1 MRLRINPKPSVPTWC
16 SESFQLNLRHLN
28 AEGNTRLRI
37 FPSAFSRYSSQEQV
51 SKFVQL
57 LTTQLLRRRPSVR
70 KRLVNHITMRLPYA
84 PSEPKY
90 ASPET
95 QAIYDRIKERRKPR
109 PLIPLDLALLH
120 NPKIADGFNTLMGAI
135 RTSSSLDTGLMELAV
150 CYVAVLN
157 KAVYEWTAH
166 APLALKAGVSRAAL
180 EAVLK
185 GNITDES
192 RLSAV
197 QCQVLDFTLQ
207 STKEI
212 EVDESLI
219 QRLKGEFEFSDQ
231 QVVELTMTV
240 AGYNM
245 VSRFLVA
252 LDVTESN
259 GKEMVMP
266 AEA

>member
-1 MRLRINPKPSVPTWC
+1 
-16 SESFQLNLRHLN
+16 
-28 AEGNTRLRI
+28 
-37 FPSAFSRYSSQEQV
+37 
-51 SKFVQL
+51 
-57 LTTQLLRRRPSVR
+57 
-70 KRLVNHITMRLPYA
+70 MRLPYA
-84 PSEPKY
+84 PSELPPD
-90 ASPET
+90 APQET
-95 QAIYDRIKERRKPR
+95 QEIYDRIKARRNPR

-157 KAVYEWTAH
+157 HAVYEWTAH

-180 EAVLK
+180 EAVLEGEVK
-185 GNITDES
+185 DER
-192 RLSAV
+192 RLGEV
-197 QCQVLDFTLQ
+197 QRLVLEFTRQ
-207 STKEI
+207 STREI
-212 EVDESLI
+212 EVGEEVFGLL
-219 QRLKGEFEFSDQ
+219 QRVLTEQ
-231 QVVELTMTV
+231 QIVELTMTV

-259 GKEMVMP
+259 GKEMKMP

>member
-1 MRLRINPKPSVPTWC
+1 
-16 SESFQLNLRHLN
+16 
-28 AEGNTRLRI
+28 
-37 FPSAFSRYSSQEQV
+37 
-51 SKFVQL
+51 
-57 LTTQLLRRRPSVR
+57 
-70 KRLVNHITMRLPYA
+70 MRLPYA
-84 PSEPKY
+84 PAEPKD

-157 KAVYEWTAH
+157 NAVYEWTAH
-166 APLALKAGVSRAAL
+166 APLALKAGVNRTAL
-180 EAVLK
+180 EAVLEGK
-185 GNITDES
+185 AKDED

-197 QCQVLDFTLQ
+197 QREVLEFTRQ
-207 STKEI
+207 STKDIAVED
-212 EVDESLI
+212 EVME
-219 QRLKGEFEFSDQ
+219 RLRGDFGLSDQ

-259 GKEMVMP
+259 GKEIKMP
-266 AEA
+266 AEL